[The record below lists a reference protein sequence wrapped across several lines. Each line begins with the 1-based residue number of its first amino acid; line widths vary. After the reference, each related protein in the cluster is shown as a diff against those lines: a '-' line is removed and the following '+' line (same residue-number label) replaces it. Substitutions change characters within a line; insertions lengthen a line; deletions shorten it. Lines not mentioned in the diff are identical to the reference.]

1 LLEDFL
7 ADVGDRE
14 ARKWQSLATRQLTS
28 ECLYLN
34 DETGGK
40 AGLAPAS
47 GFVLEARQT
56 GHGESLAPLTDDL
69 AGRVESRGDYIVGKT
84 FGGEEDDLGA
94 NYIAIR

>member
-1 LLEDFL
+1 MPPRTDRVLTEPAPDGGSADLRHQALLEDFL

-40 AGLAPAS
+40 SPY
-47 GFVLEARQT
+47 ARLGVRPRGQAN
-56 GHGESLAPLTDDL
+56 GP
-69 AGRVESRGDYIVGKT
+69 GR
-84 FGGEEDDLGA
+84 
-94 NYIAIR
+94 IACATY